1 MTSKRAENS
10 DDDLSRSVRSSMSW
24 NLLEQGFSQI
34 VVVLVFIFLTYKLEP
49 AVFGIFAL
57 AVICIDYFSI
67 YGKGAAIDTLLRR
80 QKFDQKQLDSAF
92 WILLACYGVGVVICF
107 FIGWF
112 LALASGEDALKYI
125 LPALCLTLIPS
136 AIEIVPSALLYRAR
150 DFKGS
155 ALRQVFGASLGAAAA
170 IACAFSE
177 YPEWTLVAQRLV
189 QVTVAAT
196 VMCLRAKWIP
206 RLSFDRGIAGGFL
219 KDWSKIFL
227 SQIIAVSLP
236 RSIDLIV
243 GLSLG
248 AAQLGVM
255 RVASRLVSSIYGIIG
270 APIGR
275 LWVILVSETDKPELR
290 SQIYGDLTHLT
301 GMVFVPVFF
310 GIFALS
316 DEFVGLVLGAEY
328 QGAAPVLQ
336 ILSVVGLISPFY
348 YFRNAAFTAI
358 GLLNKLLL
366 FCVIDVIVA
375 AALCLIMIEL
385 GFGLT
390 GAVASLI
397 GVAILQSFLTTPV
410 LLKEMHSN
418 VSVLIHRLTPA
429 YLAGGFMVGA
439 VFLAKH
445 AFGADLNWGVTLLL
459 VLTGAMAFFGFLV
472 CFYRRWLVDAVAVAV
487 PSVKNHPKVRRL
499 IGSD

>member
-1 MTSKRAENS
+1 MTSNRPENS

-34 VVVLVFIFLTYKLEP
+34 VVVVVFIFLTYKLEP

-57 AVICIDYFSI
+57 AVICIDYFGI
-67 YGKGAAIDTLLRR
+67 QGKGAAIDTLLRR
-80 QKFDQKQLDSAF
+80 QKFDQKNLDSAF
-92 WILLACYGVGVVICF
+92 WILLACYGVGGVICF
-107 FIGWF
+107 VIGWL
-112 LALASGEDALKYI
+112 LALASGEDSLKYI

-136 AIEIVPSALLYRAR
+136 AIEVVPGALLYRAR
-150 DFKGS
+150 DFKGT
-155 ALRQVFGASLGAAAA
+155 AIRQVFGASLGAVAA

-189 QVTVAAT
+189 QVTVAAA

-206 RLSFDRGIAGGFL
+206 KRSFDREISASFF
-219 KDWSKIFL
+219 KDWTKVFL
-227 SQIIAVSLP
+227 SQFIAVSLP

-248 AAQLGVM
+248 ATQLGVM

-270 APIGR
+270 ASIGR

-316 DEFVGLVLGAEY
+316 DEFVGFVLGDEY
-328 QGAAPVLQ
+328 QGAASVLQ
-336 ILSVVGLISPFY
+336 ILSVVGLISPLY

-358 GLLNKLLL
+358 GLLNKLLF
-366 FCVIDVIVA
+366 FCVIDVVVA
-375 AALCLIMIEL
+375 SILCLVMIKL
-385 GFGLT
+385 GFGLI
-390 GAVASLI
+390 GAVSSLI
-397 GVAILQSFLTTPV
+397 GVAILQSILTTPV

-418 VSVLIHRLTPA
+418 ASVLIHRLMPA
-429 YLAGGFMVGA
+429 YLAGGFMA
-439 VFLAKH
+439 AIVFLSKS
-445 AFGADLNWGVTLLL
+445 AFAADLNLGVTLLL

-487 PSVKNHPKVRRL
+487 PSVKNHPRVKRL
-499 IGSD
+499 ISSD